1 MNKAEGGSLRRRGTV
16 LLKRPSFAKLDLK
29 RISSRNLSSQGSDRK
44 RKEEENLGRTSE
56 PQSPVAQS
64 PK

>member
-44 RKEEENLGRTSE
+44 RKEEEN
-56 PQSPVAQS
+56 
-64 PK
+64 